1 MQGTW
6 IVAADHTRGRVFSLK
21 GSTFEEIQT
30 FTHPEARVQTQVL
43 ESDRPGRSVESIGG
57 ARHALAPD
65 VDSDAHERAVF
76 AKEIS
81 DYVEHGRQQQQFE
94 KLVLI
99 AEPKMLGS
107 LRKELS
113 GESMKLVERELAKN
127 ITQQNEREIRR
138 YIDSRP

>member
-1 MQGTW
+1 MQATW
-6 IVAADHTRGRVFSLK
+6 IVAADHTRGRVFSLN
-21 GSTFEEIQT
+21 GSELEEVHT
-30 FTHPEARVQTQVL
+30 LTHPEARVRTQVL
-43 ESDRPGRSVESIGG
+43 ESDRPGRAVESVGG

-81 DYVEHGRQQQQFE
+81 EYVEQGRRQQQFK

-107 LRKELS
+107 LRKEFS

-127 ITQQNEREIRR
+127 ITQLNEQEIRR
-138 YIDSRP
+138 YIESLR

>member
-1 MQGTW
+1 MQPTW
-6 IVAADHTRGRVFSLK
+6 IVAADHTRGRVFSMK
-21 GSTFEEIQT
+21 GSEFEEVHT
-30 FTHPEARVQTQVL
+30 LTHPEARVQTQVL
-43 ESDRPGRSVESIGG
+43 ESDRPGRSVESVGG

-65 VDSDAHERAVF
+65 VDSDEHERAMF

-81 DYVEHGRQQQQFE
+81 DYVEQARRQQQFA

-113 GESMKLVERELAKN
+113 GETMKLVEKELAKN
-127 ITQQNEREIRR
+127 ITQQNEQEIRR
-138 YIDSRP
+138 YISSLS